1 MGHRWF
7 DHRNVRSKRVED
19 APLLDQVIHDGG
31 TGDQGPSPPSLTQPT
46 TCPTAEGNADSVQ
59 GQADAQERALLARCA
74 QGDQSALR
82 DLLDRYRPRLWGY
95 LWHQAGEDRD
105 RAEDLLQEVC
115 IAIWQHAASFRGEAR
130 VATWIFRLA
139 HNRALNARRD
149 RDRRP
154 EGHQVILLDDED
166 QQLTVPHN
174 EDLHI
179 ARLDLGTALRRL
191 PERQREVIA
200 LLFVAGFTM
209 AEAATV
215 LHIPLG
221 TVKSRLAQAREAL
234 RAAFQGDHPVAL
246 GEEHP
251 HA

>member
-1 MGHRWF
+1 M
-7 DHRNVRSKRVED
+7 ED
-19 APLLDQVIHDGG
+19 AQLLDQASDDDGTRDRG
-31 TGDQGPSPPSLTQPT
+31 TGPPKSHQLIPCPSEE
-46 TCPTAEGNADSVQ
+46 AAARSVQ
-59 GQADAQERALLARCA
+59 QTADAHDCMLLARCA
-74 QGDQSALR
+74 QGDQTALR
-82 DLLDRYRPRLWGY
+82 ELLDRYRPRLWGY

-115 IAIWQHAASFRGEAR
+115 IAIWRHAASFRGEAR

-149 RDRRP
+149 RDRHP
-154 EGHQVILLDDED
+154 EGHQVNLVDAED
-166 QQLTVPHN
+166 PQFTVPHD

-179 ARLDLGTALRRL
+179 ARLDLGTALCRL
-191 PERQREVIA
+191 PERQREIIA
-200 LLFVAGFTM
+200 LLFVSGFTM
-209 AEAATV
+209 AETAAI

-221 TVKSRLAQAREAL
+221 TVKSRLAQARESL
-234 RAAFQGDHPVAL
+234 RTAVQSDRITAP

>member
-1 MGHRWF
+1 M
-7 DHRNVRSKRVED
+7 
-19 APLLDQVIHDGG
+19 LDQVIDDGG
-31 TGDQGPSPPSLTQPT
+31 GPGDREAGPPSLPQLTP
-46 TCPTAEGNADSVQ
+46 CPPAKDAAASVRQ
-59 GQADAQERALLARCA
+59 TADAHDCMLLARCA
-74 QGDQSALR
+74 QGDHTALR
-82 DLLDRYRPRLWGY
+82 ELLDRYRPRLWGY

-139 HNRALNARRD
+139 HNRALNARRA
-149 RDRRP
+149 RDRHP
-154 EGHQVILLDDED
+154 EGHQVTWLDAED
-166 QQLTVPHN
+166 PQFTMPHD

-179 ARLDLGTALRRL
+179 TRLDLGTALRRL

-200 LLFVAGFTM
+200 LLFVTGFTM
-209 AEAATV
+209 AETAAI

-221 TVKSRLAQAREAL
+221 TVKSRLAQARESL
-234 RAAFQGDHPVAL
+234 RTAVQGDRTAAL